1 MVISTAG
8 DWTPAAGGSHR
19 EGPPR
24 VLVTR
29 PAAQAEG
36 VCRDLAAAGLQGVC
50 LPLVVTRPS
59 AATDTLDAALQGLSR
74 YQWIVFTSAN
84 AVRYLAQRAGALG
97 VDLRAAGARVCA
109 GPATATVL
117 AGYGRETDLVL
128 DPFSAARAAAA
139 LATHVRDED
148 RILLPRAEAGPDTL
162 APALR
167 RSGAMVDE
175 VALYRTEPD
184 AEGALAAWRRLGTG
198 EFEALAL
205 FSPSAVQALRGAAPL
220 AGLSEAEQRTIMGRV
235 VVACIG
241 GTTAGAVEGAG
252 WRPGVV
258 APATTAGALASALA
272 GYLGSA
278 ALPATQGAGGTGR
291 GMVGASCDDHR
302 EM

>member
-1 MVISTAG
+1 MVISTARE
-8 DWTPAAGGSHR
+8 WTPAAGGWRR

-29 PAAQAEG
+29 PAPQAEG

-50 LPLVVTRPS
+50 LPLVVTCPS
-59 AATDTLDAALQGLSR
+59 SATDTLDAALQGLSQ

-84 AVRYLAQRAGALG
+84 AVRYLARRAGALG
-97 VDLRAAGARVCA
+97 VDLRATGARICA

-117 AGYGRETDLVL
+117 AGYGREADLVL
-128 DPFSAARAAAA
+128 DPFSAARAAVA
-139 LATHVRDED
+139 LATHVRNQD
-148 RILLPRAEAGPDTL
+148 RILLPRAEAGRDTL
-162 APALR
+162 ALALR
-167 RSGAMVDE
+167 QRGATVDE

-184 AEGALAAWRRLGTG
+184 TEGALAAWRGLAAG

-205 FSPSAVQALRGAAPL
+205 FSPSAVQALRGAAPI

-241 GTTAGAVEGAG
+241 ETTAGAVEGAG

-258 APATTAGALASALA
+258 APATTAGALAGALA
-272 GYLGSA
+272 SYLRSA
-278 ALPATQGAGGTGR
+278 ALPAGQGAGSAGR
-291 GMVGASCDDHR
+291 GRVDRPCGDHR